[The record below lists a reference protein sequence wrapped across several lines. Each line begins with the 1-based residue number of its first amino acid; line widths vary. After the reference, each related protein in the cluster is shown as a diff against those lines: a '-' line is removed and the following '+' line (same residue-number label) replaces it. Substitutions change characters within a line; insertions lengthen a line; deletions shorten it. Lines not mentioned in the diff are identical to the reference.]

1 MKPRDRVLN
10 LDHRFVQVEKWS
22 KNKDISIIP
31 LGDTTPLRNVRDDIP
46 VEPFFLI
53 HHFFIS
59 SFFCAYIVCIV
70 IGPFAGGGGFNF
82 R

>member
-10 LDHRFVQVEKWS
+10 LDHPFVQVVNLS
-22 KNKDISIIP
+22 KNEHISIIP

-46 VEPFFLI
+46 VEPFFI
-53 HHFFIS
+53 
-59 SFFCAYIVCIV
+59 FFCAYIVCIL
-70 IGPFAGGGGFNF
+70 IGPFADGGGLNI